1 MRRRAAERQKD
12 QKGEIASEASKTV
25 DSAKQEASPAKTKR
39 SSADQR
45 TSKRLKKSQTPSI
58 AALFASRTAPKAA
71 ASAPKAAAS
80 APKATASAPKAAASA
95 PKAAASAPGC
105 DAEKP
110 LACTNDKPQQDVAE
124 PMAAT
129 TTASTSKCKF
139 TDTSLK
145 KQSTLLSALRSR
157 PKETPTVHRDGT
169 PLRLR
174 LNHFYLGVIPR
185 DIVDLPRGGKLV
197 VSQGSVVDFQ
207 GDAIVNA
214 ANQGCLGGGGVDG
227 AISRAGGPELFRARQ
242 RLPVLRL
249 ARTAAR
255 SEIRCNTGDAVVT
268 TAGGSLHSKWV
279 IHAVGPNFR
288 GYEHRLAMGRQLLFS
303 A

>member
-80 APKATASAPKAAASA
+80 APKA
-95 PKAAASAPGC
+95 AASAPGC

-129 TTASTSKCKF
+129 TTASAGKCKF